1 MRPAARPAR
10 APRPVWGRSPLAA
23 ALAVGL
29 LAAAPSAAG
38 APPASP
44 PQSPAPAP
52 PADERPLDAR
62 TYAQGIEAIRQGKRD
77 EASRILRKM
86 YKDFPDSPFAPPAI
100 LKVAEMI
107 YPVSALDQVGSASP
121 AAIKEAADL
130 LAGLAQR
137 YRSSREAPRALI
149 RLGYLAL
156 EPANPAAALDEACAR
171 FASAAQIYPDSDA
184 ADDAYFGS
192 GMCESLRAR
201 PSRAADFYARLLDEN
216 PASPLAPEALHRF
229 GLALSLLGD
238 PAEAMLAL
246 QQVRTRY
253 PDSRFAAR
261 ALDRITLL
269 HRLRLAPALAPQAT
283 AGNPGAPALYRVD
296 EAYGAAP
303 RGRSQTARAAALTEG
318 GGADQNAGFNGASD
332 IVIDAQ
338 GLAVLASPRSP
349 AVVRLDARG
358 RVQERIAHPGPEYVA
373 AGDGLAVFI
382 SGRGQIALNARNWSG
397 ADFKGSDGRAP
408 REFGPIA
415 VDSAGRV
422 HLLDTR
428 DNALLVFDRSRRPV
442 RSLRPGT
449 KDARFVDLASGEDGG
464 VYVLEARTNVVL
476 ELHEGK
482 ETRRVSL
489 AGLGMAEPI
498 ALAVDGLG
506 DLFLLDGKTG
516 WVQVADPS
524 GRRIAI
530 IRPPKDVLSR
540 LGDVT
545 SVAVDPVGRVYLCGR
560 RGSQV
565 VRFM

>member
-1 MRPAARPAR
+1 LSLLGRAASSWRRRGLA
-10 APRPVWGRSPLAA
+10 ATLAA
-23 ALAVGL
+23 AL

-38 APPASP
+38 APPAPP
-44 PQSPAPAP
+44 PQGASQTP

-62 TYAQGIEAIRQGKRD
+62 TYAQGIEAIRQGRRD
-77 EASRILRKM
+77 EAARILRRM

-107 YPVSALDQVGSASP
+107 YPVSALDQIGSAAP

-137 YRSSREAPRALI
+137 YRSSREAPRALV

-156 EPANPAAALDEACAR
+156 EPANPAASLDEACGR

-201 PSRAADFYARLLDEN
+201 PSRAADVYSRLLDEN
-216 PASPLAPEALHRF
+216 PASPLAAEALYRF
-229 GLALSLLGD
+229 GLALSHLGD

-246 QQVRTRY
+246 QQVRNRH

-269 HRLRLAPALAPQAT
+269 HRLRLAPALASPAP
-283 AGNPGAPALYRVD
+283 AGSLGAAALYRVD
-296 EAYGAAP
+296 EAYGAAS
-303 RGRSQTARAAALTEG
+303 RGRAQAARAAARAEG
-318 GGADQNAGFNGASD
+318 GGADQATGFNGASD

-349 AVVRLDARG
+349 AVVRLDSRG
-358 RVQERIAHPGPEYVA
+358 RVQERIVHPGPEYVA

-397 ADFKGSDGRAP
+397 ADFKGADGRPP

-415 VDSAGRV
+415 IDAAGRL

-442 RSLRPGT
+442 GSLRPGS
-449 KDARFVDLASGEDGG
+449 KDARFVDLASGEDGA
-464 VYVLEARTNVVL
+464 VYILETRTNTVL

-489 AGLGMAEPI
+489 AGLGLAEPI

-506 DLFLLDGKTG
+506 DLFLLDGRTG
-516 WVQVADPS
+516 WVHVADPA
-524 GRRIAI
+524 GRRIAV
-530 IRPPKDVLSR
+530 IRTPKDVLSR

-560 RGSQV
+560 RGSHV